1 MAATREEKKFPV
13 DKDML
18 ESTLQEAR
26 LLAGSQLVAMLESL
40 YPNNYI
46 HLTETWKREKHQKNI
61 HVST

>member
-26 LLAGSQLVAMLESL
+26 LLAGCQLVAMLESL
-40 YPNNYI
+40 YPNI
-46 HLTETWKREKHQKNI
+46 SI
-61 HVST
+61 